1 MHSIVTFC
9 KKQTVYRYI
18 GKKKIERS
26 LQKKIVEKT
35 KELIFTSVNGYFRIN

>member
-1 MHSIVTFC
+1 MHSIDTFC

-26 LQKKIVEKT
+26 LQKKFEEKT
-35 KELIFTSVNGYFRIN
+35 KEFSPALIIFSG